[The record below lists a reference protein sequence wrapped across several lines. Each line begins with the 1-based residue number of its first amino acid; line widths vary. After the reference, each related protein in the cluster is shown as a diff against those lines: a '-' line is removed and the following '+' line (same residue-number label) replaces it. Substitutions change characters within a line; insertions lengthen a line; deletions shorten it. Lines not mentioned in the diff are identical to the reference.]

1 MELMKYHYRRQTLLK
16 SSIFCTQTHKTKDPG
31 LGPLKTCVY
40 LMPWNK
46 YKDKARGASGVFP
59 NSESFSQFTGS
70 HSRKENSRRLHYFPI
85 IYLVLIRG
93 SQKESAKLLLAMF
106 QVRVLW
112 QQKHINSIED
122 TYFKCSMLFWRQK
135 NWQFNLLMS

>member
-16 SSIFCTQTHKTKDPG
+16 SSIVCTPTHKTKDPG
-31 LGPLKTCVY
+31 LGTLKTCVC

-46 YKDKARGASGVFP
+46 YKDKAGEASGVFP
-59 NSESFSQFTGS
+59 NSDSFSQFTGS
-70 HSRKENSRRLHYFPI
+70 HSRKESSRHLRYFPI

-112 QQKHINSIED
+112 QQKHIHSIED
-122 TYFKCSMLFWRQK
+122 TYFTRSMLFWRQK
-135 NWQFNLLMS
+135 KLAV